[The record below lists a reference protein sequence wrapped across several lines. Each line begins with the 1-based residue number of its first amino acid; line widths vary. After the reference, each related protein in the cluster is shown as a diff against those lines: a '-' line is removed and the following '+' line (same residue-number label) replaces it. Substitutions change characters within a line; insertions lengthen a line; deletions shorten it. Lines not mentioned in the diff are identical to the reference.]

1 MKNNSKKFC
10 GYMSLF
16 VMLFVITSTG
26 KANID
31 NKKEAV
37 SKSSIDL
44 SVDKKFDGFHYF
56 QNKNVRTYF
65 IDQKPIQVDT
75 GKEGW
80 AVDILLE
87 D

>member
-1 MKNNSKKFC
+1 
-10 GYMSLF
+10 MSLF

>member
-1 MKNNSKKFC
+1 
-10 GYMSLF
+10 MSLF

-31 NKKEAV
+31 NKKEVA
-37 SKSSIDL
+37 SKSSIEL
-44 SVDKKFDGFHYF
+44 SADKKFDGFHYF

>member
-1 MKNNSKKFC
+1 
-10 GYMSLF
+10 MSLF

-31 NKKEAV
+31 NKKEVA
-37 SKSSIDL
+37 SKSSIKP